1 MGVKTKTTV
10 IGIFVV
16 LAITLAL
23 IMTILLGGRNF
34 FAASLEY
41 KLYFDKSVKGL
52 SVGSPVMFRGVRV
65 GQVSS
70 IALSYRDDDEL
81 PCGEAAWLIEVVAQ
95 LQPAAF
101 GMKRRWQ
108 DCLPEGI
115 HTHLFED
122 DKLQDVKSVI
132 RHLVEKESLRA
143 QLHSLSLLTGQ
154 LFIELNFFPGSE
166 WTEQQ
171 QKDLQKGILPV
182 EISSMDR
189 LKQSF
194 SRKDYSNPLDSITIA
209 LHDLSI
215 YINEGKFRQLL
226 DDLST
231 AAHSANQMLTYGADN
246 IAPLM
251 RQVSAVFLLLDN
263 LLAKMENELGPM
275 LSNAESDVNVIFKQ
289 LQQVS
294 KDVGDLALSAKE
306 FIARLDR
313 MGAEYE
319 PALQEMMDNL
329 KVGSQ
334 SLAAVM
340 PELADLVAE
349 LKASS
354 SPESELYGNVNEVLL
369 ELRNAA
375 SAMRGLAE
383 FLRRQPESLLRGK
396 GEK

>member
-1 MGVKTKTTV
+1 
-10 IGIFVV
+10 
-16 LAITLAL
+16 
-23 IMTILLGGRNF
+23 
-34 FAASLEY
+34 
-41 KLYFDKSVKGL
+41 
-52 SVGSPVMFRGVRV
+52 
-65 GQVSS
+65 
-70 IALSYRDDDEL
+70 
-81 PCGEAAWLIEVVAQ
+81 
-95 LQPAAF
+95 
-101 GMKRRWQ
+101 
-108 DCLPEGI
+108 
-115 HTHLFED
+115 
-122 DKLQDVKSVI
+122 
-132 RHLVEKESLRA
+132 
-143 QLHSLSLLTGQ
+143 
-154 LFIELNFFPGSE
+154 
-166 WTEQQ
+166 
-171 QKDLQKGILPV
+171 
-182 EISSMDR
+182 MDR